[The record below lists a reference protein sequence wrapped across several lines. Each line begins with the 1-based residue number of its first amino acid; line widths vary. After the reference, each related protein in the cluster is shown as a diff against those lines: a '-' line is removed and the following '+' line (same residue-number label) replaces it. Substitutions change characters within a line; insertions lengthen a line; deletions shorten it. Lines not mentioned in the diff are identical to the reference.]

1 MIKACFCIVD
11 SGGICTIYFF
21 QARFSNKFYSN
32 RRLREL
38 RSAERPV
45 VGNYK
50 RPRIPSD
57 ISHTSNIVHDSA
69 NIGITRGL
77 EILEAGNIG
86 GFTIV
91 DSTVCNHWTRNYVI

>member
-1 MIKACFCIVD
+1 MFHLEAAMMKACICIVD
-11 SGGICTIYFF
+11 SGGVCSIIFF
-21 QARFSNKFYSN
+21 QARFSHKFYSN

-50 RPRIPSD
+50 RPRISRD

-69 NIGITRGL
+69 NTGMTRGL
-77 EILEAGNIG
+77 EISEAGNIG
-86 GFTIV
+86 GLI
-91 DSTVCNHWTRNYVI
+91 